1 MIVEMTKAKLLN
13 NGFVLIFDNFD
24 NFKYPKKFLQYIN
37 TDDIDEIPSYSRY
50 YFLGTDQEIIIFWH
64 NIIKEQYPKRL
75 LVPFAKD
82 EGSDDVFCFDG
93 TDTSG
98 NPKVYQ
104 VHTYASE
111 GWEDRGYWDNFD
123 EWYDEIKQISDE
135 YKKEMEE
142 DE

>member
-1 MIVEMTKAKLLN
+1 MRKHYLLSSKKLPI
-13 NGFVLIFDNFD
+13 G
-24 NFKYPKKFLQYIN
+24 FKYPESFLNMVDNIKKIP
-37 TDDIDEIPSYSRY
+37 EIEP
-50 YFLGTDQEIIIFWH
+50 YFLLSNFPQYKLLDTWDKV
-64 NIIKEQYPKRL
+64 IKEQYPKRVL
-75 LVPFAKD
+75 IPFAKD
-82 EGSDDVFCFDG
+82 GGSDDVFCFDG

-123 EWYDEIKQISDE
+123 DWYDDIKQISDE
-135 YKKEMEE
+135 YKKEMQE